1 VAPAPTELRSGL
13 ATCRCAGH
21 SRNRPETLMTRPQLL
36 AAALLTA
43 VAFALPGR
51 ALANADCGRR
61 LFPVTLTLDDPGVG
75 DEAALPTVSYQHFG
89 NNTATPG
96 DDTTVSVNL
105 NKRLTDDFM
114 LGVGGGYDFN
124 TSPPQLGKNQ
134 TGWQDLQ
141 LLAKWQDCV
150 SAEHE
155 FMFSLGVIR
164 ELGRTGAIS
173 AGADEYGYT
182 APAIYAG
189 KGFGDLSSPALRPLA
204 ITGELYRTWSDHGLA
219 FETVTNP
226 MTGLTMTRS
235 NGASANFWFGAV
247 SLQYSLVY
255 IQRHMKQIDLPPWM
269 GGLIPVVEFDWI
281 SPGGNPTNVQTAWRA
296 ASGVIYEGKGY
307 EVAVEAQVPL
317 GRSAGTGLGVIAQVY
332 IFLDD
337 LYPNSIGK
345 PVLEWFH

>member
-1 VAPAPTELRSGL
+1 VVAPGLTELPSDL
-13 ATCRCAGH
+13 ATWRIAGH
-21 SRNRPETLMTRPQLL
+21 SRNRSEIQMIRPKLL

-43 VAFALPGR
+43 GAFSLPGQ
-51 ALANADCGRR
+51 ALANADCGPR

-96 DDTTVSVNL
+96 DDTTVSFNM
-105 NKRLTDDFM
+105 NKRLTENFM
-114 LGVGGGYDFN
+114 LGVGDGYN
-124 TSPPQLGKNQ
+124 YNAVPLQLGKNQ

-150 SAEHE
+150 SPEHE

-164 ELGRTGAIS
+164 ELGGTGTVS
-173 AGADEYGYT
+173 AGADQYGYT

-189 KGFGDLSSPALRPLA
+189 KGFGDLSNPALRPLA
-204 ITGELYRTWSDHGLA
+204 ITGELYHIWSDHGFA
-219 FETVTNP
+219 AETVTNP
-226 MTGLTMTRS
+226 MTGLTTSRG
-235 NGASANFWFGAV
+235 NGTSANSWLGAF
-247 SLQYSLVY
+247 SLQYSLLY
-255 IQRHMKQIDLPPWM
+255 SREHMKEIDLPPWL
-269 GGLIPVVEFDWI
+269 GGLIPLVEFDWV
-281 SPGGNPTNVQTAWRA
+281 SSSGKPTNVQNAWRA
-296 ASGVIYEGKGY
+296 APGVIYEAKGY

-317 GRSAGTGLGVIAQVY
+317 GRSAGTNLGVIVQFY

-345 PVLEWFH
+345 PLLNR